1 MSGFVPALGWTLLHF
16 LWQGLLIGCATAL
29 AWAALRNARPE
40 ARYAVGCGALLACLC
55 WPAAGLY
62 LRPAARGKRRLF
74 SNPAAGRPAG
84 ARQLARPGP
93 AAARIV
99 GVWALCAAVLAA
111 RMALGM
117 LWIAAQRQQ
126 DGGHACLGRRA
137 CPAWRTMRA

>member
-74 SNPAAGRPAG
+74 SNPCCRPSCWC
-84 ARQLARPGP
+84 PT
-93 AAARIV
+93 
-99 GVWALCAAVLAA
+99 
-111 RMALGM
+111 
-117 LWIAAQRQQ
+117 
-126 DGGHACLGRRA
+126 A
-137 CPAWRTMRA
+137 CPTWTCCCAPSSACGRCAPPCWPRAWRWACCG